1 MQADKAV
8 EAARQY
14 AEAANAPKTVSV
26 VETASPKAKRA
37 LVIAR
42 SAEKA
47 AEKKAAVKDRDA
59 KLAACKGAR
68 QGVGGWTSAKDAR
81 EAQRE
86 AKRSSRR
93 AKEEAARFERA
104 AQDRVVEV
112 VEGQQG
118 VEKGETGKTGE
129 GGGEGGDNTGKKVKV
144 SIRARTPKSAHQKT
158 RAAGKFVGG
167 DDTPGDPCAQPHPH
181 RFDDAAQQCFD
192 EGGRPFLNME
202 EERAFKMEMRR
213 ESELDRRK
221 MEDEELMRD
230 EDRRGY
236 KLRAMTNRMTSF

>member
-8 EAARQY
+8 EVARQY
-14 AEAANAPKTVSV
+14 AEAANAPKTVTV
-26 VETASPKAKRA
+26 VETASPQAKRA

-47 AEKKAAVKDRDA
+47 AEKRAAGKDREA

-118 VEKGETGKTGE
+118 VEKGETEGAA
-129 GGGEGGDNTGKKVKV
+129 GGGGGQHGEEGQGSKV
-144 SIRARTPKSAHQKT
+144 IPPK
-158 RAAGKFVGG
+158 
-167 DDTPGDPCAQPHPH
+167 D
-181 RFDDAAQQCFD
+181 
-192 EGGRPFLNME
+192 
-202 EERAFKMEMRR
+202 
-213 ESELDRRK
+213 
-221 MEDEELMRD
+221 
-230 EDRRGY
+230 
-236 KLRAMTNRMTSF
+236 